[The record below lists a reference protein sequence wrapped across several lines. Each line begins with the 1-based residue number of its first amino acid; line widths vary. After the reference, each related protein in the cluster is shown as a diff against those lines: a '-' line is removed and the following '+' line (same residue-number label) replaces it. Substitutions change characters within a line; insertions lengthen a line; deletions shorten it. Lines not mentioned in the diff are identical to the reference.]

1 VNTRVLAVLAG
12 IALLAG
18 CSSSGSPNSSSQPAA
33 PSGSSSAHHHPG
45 KTRELKASSC
55 PLASESSVRDTIG
68 MRLGRITR
76 LRGGGVVSGC
86 RFYALQGSP
95 LSASEHLPG
104 PKQPVLE
111 IVVHRYGTAFTAA
124 NVVTLTA
131 RSGRN
136 PHRVNLGKTKG
147 ACFQTNFYP
156 KDHGRDWAC
165 AASKKRIEV
174 VVRSVDTTGTF
185 STATI
190 LRSVLKRV

>member
-12 IALLAG
+12 VALLAG
-18 CSSSGSPNSSSQPAA
+18 CTSSGSPGGSSQPVA
-33 PSGSSSAHHHPG
+33 PSGSSSGKHQPG
-45 KTRELKASSC
+45 KVHEVHASSC

-68 MRLGRITR
+68 MRLGKITR
-76 LRGGGVVSGC
+76 LRGGGIVSGC

-95 LSASEHLPG
+95 LTASEHLPG
-104 PKQPVLE
+104 PNQPVLE
-111 IVVHRYGTAFTAA
+111 IIVHRYGTAFTAA

-131 RSGRN
+131 RSGHN
-136 PHRVNLGKTKG
+136 PHRVSLGKTKG

-156 KDHGRDWAC
+156 KDHGKDWAC

-190 LRSVLKRV
+190 LRSVLNSV